1 VSSRHA
7 TRGVWLAVAAL
18 VAVALAVFDA
28 RQREMQSALLL
39 YFLASFWLTLPRRAP
54 VVGVAAA
61 LGVVPLVV
69 RAVLDTL
76 TASAAVPIVGSVVLG
91 VAAGAL
97 AARAFRALEDP
108 GAAEASRAT
117 GSTLDARLLLSLALS
132 VFAILGLEPVWAS
145 LRWGGRAIG
154 FVSVPPVSASL
165 LATRWAQ
172 ALTLVA
178 WVALTPALL
187 RLRSRVRAGA
197 MSEGTRDSLTLAELG
212 QHVAIVATL
221 TTLHALALA
230 SLALL
235 TADHATVFVTEPPS
249 FVTLWGAIGA
259 AYAPFDLLTYIAILS
274 LAHLT
279 DRARQATEA
288 RRRAAALEATAL
300 EARLAA
306 VRARLDPHFL
316 YNALNAVVTLA
327 RRNQGDET
335 SRVLEEL
342 TALLR
347 YVLDDTRAS
356 VPLHEELRFAERYL
370 EIMKL
375 RFGKRLTYEIVADAD
390 LTELK
395 VPPLILQP
403 VVENAVQHGVANAVG
418 SVSVRVTAHRTSG
431 RLVLAVEDDGPGPNA
446 SASPGSGIGLGVTRE
461 RLAMLFGDRA
471 AVVLAAR
478 DPRGAVAT
486 LTLPIAP
493 STAVSS

>member
-1 VSSRHA
+1 
-7 TRGVWLAVAAL
+7 
-18 VAVALAVFDA
+18 
-28 RQREMQSALLL
+28 MQSALLL
-39 YFLASFWLTLPRRAP
+39 YFLASFWLVLPRRAP
-54 VVGVAAA
+54 VVVVAAA

-69 RAVLDTL
+69 RGALHTL
-76 TASAAVPIVGSVVLG
+76 AASAAMPIVGAVLLG
-91 VAAGAL
+91 VAAGTL
-97 AARAFRALEDP
+97 AGRAFRALEEP
-108 GAAEASRAT
+108 GAGETSRAA

-132 VFAILGLEPVWAS
+132 VFALLGLEPVWAS
-145 LRWGGRAIG
+145 LRWGGRALG
-154 FVSVPPVSASL
+154 LVSVPPVRVSL

-187 RLRSRVRAGA
+187 RLRSRVGAGA
-197 MSEGTRDSLTLAELG
+197 MSDATRDGLTLAELG
-212 QHVAIVATL
+212 QHVGIVAVL
-221 TTLHALALA
+221 SALHALALA
-230 SLALL
+230 SLAVLI
-235 TADHATVFVTEPPS
+235 ADHATVFVGEPPS
-249 FVTLWGAIGA
+249 LATVWGATVA

-316 YNALNAVVTLA
+316 YNALNAAVTLA
-327 RRNQGDET
+327 RRNMGDET

-347 YVLDDTRAS
+347 YVLDDSRTS
-356 VPLHEELRFAERYL
+356 VPLHDELQFAKRYL

-390 LTELK
+390 LTEVP

-403 VVENAVQHGVANAVG
+403 VVENAVQHGVANAAG
-418 SVSVRVTAHRTSG
+418 PVSIRVTARHASG
-431 RLVLAVEDDGPGPNA
+431 RLVLAVEDDGPGPD
-446 SASPGSGIGLGVTRE
+446 SRTSPGSGIGLGLTRE

-471 AVVLAAR
+471 AVALDAR
-478 DPRGAVAT
+478 DPRGAIAT
-486 LTLPIAP
+486 LTLPIAA
-493 STAVSS
+493 STAASP